1 MKERTRRIAA
11 ALLLVA
17 FAAFVGGNTL
27 CVHTHSGP
35 YGAVT
40 HSHPYL
46 PSSHHSHTSAQFETI
61 GLINSLSFDSGSTPE
76 TYIPADVLST
86 AIVCGREATGN
97 PGASV
102 ALPNRRGPPSIA

>member
-11 ALLLVA
+11 ALLLVV
-17 FAAFVGGNTL
+17 FAAF
-27 CVHTHSGP
+27 
-35 YGAVT
+35 VT

-86 AIVCGREATGN
+86 AIVCGREATGT
-97 PGASV
+97 PGVSV
-102 ALPNRRGPPSIA
+102 ALPDRRGPPSIA